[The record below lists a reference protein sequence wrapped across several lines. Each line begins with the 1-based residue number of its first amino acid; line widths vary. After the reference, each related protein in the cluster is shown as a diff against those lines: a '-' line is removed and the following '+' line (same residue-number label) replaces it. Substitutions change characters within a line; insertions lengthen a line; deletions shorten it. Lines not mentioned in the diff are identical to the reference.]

1 MAQEGSPQRR
11 RVLLITDIVLAIVDV
26 ALIIVVLSVGFD
38 FPLGGREDGPED
50 GRAPQVAEEARD
62 EAPPEEPV
70 EDAATTQETDG
81 DESAME
87 EGPGEE
93 AAQTAEE
100 PVATQ
105 ERAQSP
111 PPDAREVRRRYTVTE
126 GDTFFGLAGRI
137 WEDQH
142 LWPDLYT
149 LNRDGFPNPDLILPG
164 ETVDIYPSLK
174 ADGTLTDAELA
185 ALLEAYVD
193 TYRRYRR
200 IGEEALSR
208 GRESGSQYQIQRGR
222 LYVNKAQ
229 WLLYS
234 GLRYSRD
241 LLDRYA
247 AEIDEGDLRAVR
259 QYVER
264 FGYVDP

>member
-38 FPLGGREDGPED
+38 FPLGGRAD
-50 GRAPQVAEEARD
+50 GREDAPAPQVAEEARD
-62 EAPPEEPV
+62 EAPSEEPA
-70 EDAATTQETDG
+70 EDAATPQETDREG
-81 DESAME
+81 AAME
-87 EGPGEE
+87 EAPDEE
-93 AAQTAEE
+93 AAEPEEE
-100 PVATQ
+100 PAAMQ
-105 ERAQSP
+105 EPAEP
-111 PPDAREVRRRYTVTE
+111 PPSAREVERRYTVTE

-164 ETVDIYPSLK
+164 ETVNIYPSLK
-174 ADGTLTDAELA
+174 ADGSLTEPELA
-185 ALLEAYVD
+185 VLLEAYVD

-200 IGEEALSR
+200 IGEGALSR
-208 GRESGSQYQIQRGR
+208 GRETGSQYQIQRGR